1 MSDPQPRRFVRPEHC
16 LDFGAPTASGLSL
29 VVRNHLRELPKMA
42 EQVSAWCE
50 ENAVPAAA
58 AFHVNLALD
67 EIVSNVIRY
76 GWNDAGEH
84 EIHVRLS
91 RTKDE
96 VRIEVED
103 DAAPFNP
110 LEVPAV
116 NVNLSVE
123 ERPVGG
129 LGIHLVRQVMD
140 DLDYRRT
147 EGKNVFIMTKK
158 TADA

>member
-1 MSDPQPRRFVRPEHC
+1 MSDPQTRRFVRREHC
-16 LDFGAPTASGLSL
+16 RDLGAPTASGLSL
-29 VVRNHLRELPKMA
+29 AVRNHLRELPKMA
-42 EQVSAWCE
+42 AEVSAWCE

-76 GWNDAGEH
+76 GWNGAGEH
-84 EIHVRLS
+84 EIHVHLS

-116 NVNLSVE
+116 DLGLPME

-129 LGIHLVRQVMD
+129 LGIHLVRQIMD
-140 DLDYRRT
+140 HLDYRRV
-147 EGKNVFIMTKK
+147 EGKNVFIMIKR